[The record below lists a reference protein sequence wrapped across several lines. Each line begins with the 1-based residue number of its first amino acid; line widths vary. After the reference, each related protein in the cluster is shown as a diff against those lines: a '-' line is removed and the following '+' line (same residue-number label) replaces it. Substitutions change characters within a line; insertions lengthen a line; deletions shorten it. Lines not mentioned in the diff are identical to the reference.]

1 MDEPENEEVAVKGS
15 IAQDVIRKYHR
26 TPIAL
31 YRIKDIYVEVVSN
44 PNFLD
49 SILIIAA
56 LIAFAAA
63 FPFYPFVFLIVL
75 AVALFI
81 LTLRHAFLGLIALM
95 LLIFP
100 MLMYQTPALAY
111 VFGLVMTIGFV
122 FGYRHYRTLLFAAIL
137 IPLALSGLGYIFAIP
152 ALIFGVLIVGYKRAA
167 FLGAIFIIGIV
178 MLSGVTGVQNSGY
191 ISYNATL
198 AHSKL
203 AGNPSLIYSV
213 PNKTASTV
221 LTFSGAAGT
230 VAANLE
236 NQNVVGNMYAEFGG
250 LFTSLEVEPLQ
261 YVSDLVGI
269 IVIVMIIDS
278 MAVASRSSFK
288 GTEASLVGIGYP
300 LLYFGLSGAFG
311 PPVTSYILP
320 VGSFLIAPTILYI
333 LELNKV
339 DIVKALD
346 VRKEDLRLKFGDAF
360 EDLMA
365 SSPSEKFSDIGDYEA
380 TKKELHDAII
390 SPIEE
395 KAVSRAYNIKPVKG
409 VLLFGPP
416 GTGKTM
422 LMRAIANDIHAGF
435 FLVRTPN
442 LVSGV
447 PGDTERRLASI
458 FAVATKNA
466 PCILFFDEI
475 DSITRNRNQGNID
488 DTHRQLLSELLVQ
501 LDGFQKLK
509 SVVVVGATNVPNVID
524 PAVLRPGR
532 FDKVIYMPLPDF
544 IGRKEI
550 FRIYLAK
557 LPISKDINFDELA
570 KMTERFSGAD
580 IKALCDNVAQEIAQE
595 AASEHKVLEITKED
609 VIAAIKATKP
619 STTLAQLKDYERFR
633 LDFERRS
640 FGQARVEK
648 FKTLAVEDVVGL
660 EDVKKAV
667 IDAVQI
673 PAEHPELVQKY
684 DVKAIKGILM
694 FGPPG
699 GGKTMFMRA
708 VAASMKGVTMLEISG
723 AELADQDVNKAI
735 AAIKEMFNRA
745 VENAP
750 SILFIDEIDGIAPKR
765 KSATE
770 KGVQLTTEFL
780 QEMDGL
786 RETPGVVLVCATN
799 RPSALDPAIL
809 RPGRFDKR
817 IFVQPP
823 DEPHRAMM
831 FQNYMKGVPVSKDI
845 DYKELAKETEGY
857 TGADI
862 ANVCREAKTKALND
876 SLSSGKETE
885 INMQTLKDVISKI
898 KPSAP
903 AALIKSYQAF
913 LDKYGQR

>member
-1 MDEPENEEVAVKGS
+1 MAEQGNDEVAIKTS

-31 YRIKDIYVEVVSN
+31 YRIKDIYVEVTSN

-49 SILIIAA
+49 SVLVIAA
-56 LIAFAAA
+56 LISFAAA
-63 FPFYPFVFLIVL
+63 FPFYPLLFLAVL

-111 VFGLVMTIGFV
+111 VFGLVITIGFV
-122 FGYRHYRTLLFAAIL
+122 FGYRHYRTLLFGAIL
-137 IPLALSGLGYIFAIP
+137 IPLALSPLGYIFAIP
-152 ALIFGVLIVGYKRAA
+152 ALIFGVLIVGYKRAI
-167 FLGAIFIIGIV
+167 FLVAIFVIGVV
-178 MLSGVTGVQNSGY
+178 MLSAVTGVQNSAY
-191 ISYNATL
+191 ISYNAQL

-203 AGNPSLIYSV
+203 AGYPSLNYSV
-213 PNKTASTV
+213 PNRNISNV
-221 LTFSGAAGT
+221 FTFSSAVG
-230 VAANLE
+230 VVSANLE
-236 NQNVVGNMYAEFGG
+236 NQNVVGYMYAEFGA
-250 LFTSLEVEPLQ
+250 FFAALEIQPLQ
-261 YVSDLVGI
+261 YIPDLVGL
-269 IVIVMIIDS
+269 IVIVMVIDS
-278 MAVASRSSFK
+278 VAVASRSQFK
-288 GTEASLVGIGYP
+288 GTEASIVGIGYP
-300 LLYFGLSGAFG
+300 ILYFGLSGAFG
-311 PPVTSYILP
+311 SSATYILP
-320 VGSFLIAPTILYI
+320 IGGFLIAPAALYI
-333 LELNKV
+333 LELNKI

-346 VRKEDLRLKFGDAF
+346 VRKEDLRLKFGEAF

-395 KAVSRAYNIKPVKG
+395 KAVSRAYNIKPVRG

-422 LMRAIANDIHAGF
+422 LMRAIANDIRAGF
-435 FLVRTPN
+435 FLVRTPD
-442 LVSGV
+442 LVSGI
-447 PGDTERRLASI
+447 PGDTERRLSNI
-458 FAVATKNA
+458 FATATKNA

-475 DSITRNRNQGNID
+475 DSITRSRSQGNVD
-488 DTHRQLLSELLVQ
+488 EVHRQLLSELLVE

-509 SVVVVGATNVPNVID
+509 NVVVVGATNVPNVID

-544 IGRKEI
+544 VGRKEI
-550 FRIYLAK
+550 FRIYLSK
-557 LPISKDINFDELA
+557 LPVSKSMNFDELA

-580 IKALCDNVAQEIAQE
+580 IKAMCDNVAQEIARE
-595 AASEHKVLEITKED
+595 AASKHKVLEIARED
-609 VIAAIKATKP
+609 IVAAIRATKP
-619 STTLAQLKDYERFR
+619 STTLAQLKDYERFK

-640 FGQARVEK
+640 LGQENVEK
-648 FKTLAVEDVVGL
+648 FKRTTVEDVVGL

-667 IDAVQI
+667 VDAVRI
-673 PAEHPELVQKY
+673 PIEHPELVKKY

-708 VAASMKGVTMLEISG
+708 VAGSMKGITMLEISG
-723 AELADQDVNKAI
+723 AELADEDINKAV
-735 AAIKEMFNRA
+735 AAIKDMFNRA
-745 VENAP
+745 IENAP

-765 KSATE
+765 KGATE

-809 RPGRFDKR
+809 RPGRFDKLV
-817 IFVQPP
+817 FVQPP
-823 DEPHRAMM
+823 DEAHREQM
-831 FQNYMKGVPVSKDI
+831 FENYMKGVPVSSDI
-845 DYKELAKETEGY
+845 DYKELAKETDGY

-862 ANVCREAKTKALND
+862 ANVCREAKTKALNE
-876 SLSSGKETE
+876 SLSSGKESE
-885 INMQTLKDVISKI
+885 INMQALKDIIGKI

-903 AALIKSYQAF
+903 ESLVKSYKAF